1 MLCLGIESSCDETSA
16 AVVADG
22 HRVLS
27 NVVASQRDLHRR
39 YGGVVPELASRR
51 HLESFLPVLEEALQ
65 EAGVEAAGVDLVAV
79 TRGPGLLGSLLV
91 GLVAAKTLAYVYGKP
106 LVGVH
111 HLAGHVYANF
121 LDGAAPPWPAVC
133 LIVSGGHTELV
144 FLPGDGHVLRLGG
157 TRDDAAG
164 EAFDKVARLLDL
176 PYPGGPQID
185 RLAREGDPT
194 AFAFPR
200 AMLADRSYD
209 FSFSG
214 LKTAV
219 ALEVERLRQA
229 GAPLPVADLCA
240 SFQQAVIDVLA
251 AKTLDAASRCG
262 AAAVL
267 LAGGVAANSALR
279 RRLAE
284 DAAALGLPLHVP
296 AAEYCTDNAAMIAAA
311 GTYAFRAGQVD
322 DLELEAAARLP
333 LERL

>member
-1 MLCLGIESSCDETSA
+1 MCLALGGAGDETAA

-22 HRVLS
+22 RRVLS
-27 NVVASQRDLHRR
+27 SVVASQRDLHRR

-51 HLESFLPVLEEALQ
+51 HLETFLPVLQEALE
-65 EAGVEAAGVDLVAV
+65 EAGVRPPDIDLVAV
-79 TRGPGLLGSLLV
+79 TRGPGLLGSLMV
-91 GLVAAKTLAYVYGKP
+91 GLMAAKTLAYVYRRP

-111 HLAGHVYANF
+111 HLAGHVYACF
-121 LDGAAPPWPAVC
+121 LEAGEPPWPAVG

-144 FLPGDGHVLRLGG
+144 LLPGDGRVLRLGG

-185 RLAREGDPT
+185 RLARQGDPT

-200 AMLADRSYD
+200 AMLGDGTYD

-219 ALEVERLRQA
+219 ALEVQALRA
-229 GAPLPVADLCA
+229 RGGDLPVADLCA
-240 SFQQAVIDVLA
+240 SFQQAVVDVLA
-251 AKTLDAASRCG
+251 AKTLEAAARYRAAS
-262 AAAVL
+262 VL
-267 LAGGVAANSALR
+267 LAGGVAANRALR
-279 RRLAE
+279 RALEEGARRLGVE
-284 DAAALGLPLHVP
+284 LRVP
-296 AAEYCTDNAAMIAAA
+296 PPEYCTDNAAMIAAA
-311 GTYAFRAGQVD
+311 GTYAYRAGRVD
-322 DLELEAAARLP
+322 NLDLEAAARLP